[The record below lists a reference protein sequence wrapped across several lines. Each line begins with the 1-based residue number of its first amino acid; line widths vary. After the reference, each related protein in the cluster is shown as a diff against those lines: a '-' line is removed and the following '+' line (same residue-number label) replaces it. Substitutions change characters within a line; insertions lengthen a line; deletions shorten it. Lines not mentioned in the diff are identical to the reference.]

1 MSSVAASIASLS
13 PEKRAAIL
21 AGINATDA
29 AALLHR
35 WEFWSRPDQI
45 APKGDWRTWLILAGR
60 GWGKSRTGAEWVR
73 AQVKTGRCGRIALVA
88 RTAADVRDVIVEGE
102 SGLLAISPKDERPL
116 WEPSRRRLTW
126 PNGAQATT
134 YSADEPDQLRG
145 PQHDGAWADELAAWR
160 YPDAWDQLRFGLR
173 LGAHPRVV
181 VTTTPRPTKIIR
193 DLIASSDTVVTR
205 GRTRDNAANLAP
217 GVVAELERRYAGS
230 RLGRQELDGEVLD
243 DSAGALWRWS
253 WIDAARVTKAP
264 DLRRIVVAVDPA
276 TTSGEESDETGIV
289 VAGIGYDGRGYV
301 LADESGRY
309 RPEEWARRVA
319 SAYAAHKADAVIAE
333 GNQGGEMVAA
343 VLRAYGSAGLPVRT
357 VHARR
362 GKATRAEPVAVLYEQ
377 GRVSHVGSL
386 ARLED
391 QITTWDPASSRASP
405 DRLDALVYA
414 LTDLLGGP
422 TVTTAPPRLVRT
434 TDTTRAW

>member
-1 MSSVAASIASLS
+1 MTAHGPMNSRRGAT
-13 PEKRAAIL
+13 PTR
-21 AGINATDA
+21 GINSASGCASARTLA
-29 AALLHR
+29 WSSPRRRAQRRSSAISSRHR
-35 WEFWSRPDQI
+35 TRWSR
-45 APKGDWRTWLILAGR
+45 
-60 GWGKSRTGAEWVR
+60 
-73 AQVKTGRCGRIALVA
+73 
-88 RTAADVRDVIVEGE
+88 
-102 SGLLAISPKDERPL
+102 
-116 WEPSRRRLTW
+116 
-126 PNGAQATT
+126 
-134 YSADEPDQLRG
+134 
-145 PQHDGAWADELAAWR
+145 
-160 YPDAWDQLRFGLR
+160 
-173 LGAHPRVV
+173 
-181 VTTTPRPTKIIR
+181 
-193 DLIASSDTVVTR
+193 
-205 GRTRDNAANLAP
+205 
-217 GVVAELERRYAGS
+217 AGS

>member
-1 MSSVAASIASLS
+1 MPPAARAKILA
-13 PEKRAAIL
+13 EFTARERAAL
-21 AGINATDA
+21 ASAWPVWA
-29 AALLHR
+29 
-35 WEFWSRPDQI
+35 RPEQLQP
-45 APKGDWRTWLILAGR
+45 AGAWRTWLILAGR

-73 AQVKTGRCGRIALVA
+73 AQVKAGLAGRIALVA
-88 RTAADVRDVIVEGE
+88 RTASDVRDVIVEGE
-102 SGLLAISPKDERPL
+102 SGILAISPKDERPT

-145 PQHDGAWADELAAWR
+145 PQHDGAWCDELAAWR
-160 YPDAWDQLRFGLR
+160 YPETWDQLRFGLR

-193 DLIASSDTVVTR
+193 DLIASPDTVVTR
-205 GRTRDNAANLAP
+205 GRTRDNVANLAP

-243 DSAGALWRWS
+243 DSAGALWRWT
-253 WIDAARVTKAP
+253 WIDAARVAKAP

-289 VAGIGYDGRGYV
+289 VAGIGYDGRGYI

-309 RPEEWARRVA
+309 RPEEWARKVA
-319 SAYAAHKADAVIAE
+319 SAYHAHKADAVIAE
-333 GNQGGEMVAA
+333 SNQGGEMVGA

-357 VHARR
+357 VHAKR

-391 QITTWDPASSRASP
+391 QLTTWDPGASGASP

-414 LTDLLGGP
+414 VTDLLGA
-422 TVTTAPPRLVRT
+422 APVDASPPKRVRSAP
-434 TDTTRAW
+434 AWGF

>member
-1 MSSVAASIASLS
+1 MPPTARAKILA
-13 PEKRAAIL
+13 EFTARERAAL
-21 AGINATDA
+21 ASAWPVWA
-29 AALLHR
+29 
-35 WEFWSRPDQI
+35 RPEQLQ
-45 APKGDWRTWLILAGR
+45 PPGTWRTWLILAGR

-73 AQVKTGRCGRIALVA
+73 AQVKAGLAGRIALIA
-88 RTAADVRDVIVEGE
+88 RTASDVRDVIVEGE
-102 SGLLAISPKDERPL
+102 SGILAISPKDERPI

-145 PQHDGAWADELAAWR
+145 PQHDGAWCDELAAWR
-160 YPDAWDQLRFGLR
+160 YPETWDQLRFGLR

-193 DLIASSDTVVTR
+193 DLIASPDTVVTR
-205 GRTRDNAANLAP
+205 GRTRDNVANLAP

-243 DSAGALWRWS
+243 DSAGALWRWT
-253 WIDAARVTKAP
+253 WIDAARVAKAP

-289 VAGIGYDGRGYV
+289 VAGIGYDGRGYI

-309 RPEEWARRVA
+309 RPEEWARKVA
-319 SAYAAHKADAVIAE
+319 SAYHAHKADAVIAE
-333 GNQGGEMVAA
+333 SNQGGEMVGA

-357 VHARR
+357 VHAKR

-377 GRVSHVGSL
+377 ARVSHVGSL

-391 QITTWDPASSRASP
+391 QLTTWDPGASGASP

-414 LTDLLGGP
+414 VTDLLGA
-422 TVTTAPPRLVRT
+422 APVDASPPKRVRSAP
-434 TDTTRAW
+434 AWGF

>member
-1 MSSVAASIASLS
+1 MSSLS
-13 PEKRAAIL
+13 P
-21 AGINATDA
+21 DA
-29 AALLHR
+29 ATQLLTR
-35 WEFWSRPDQI
+35 WDFWARPDQLPPPG
-45 APKGDWRTWLILAGR
+45 AWRTWLILAGR
-60 GWGKSRTGAEWVR
+60 GWGKTRTGAEWVR
-73 AQVKTGRCGRIALVA
+73 EQVKTRRAGRIALVA
-88 RTAADVRDVIVEGE
+88 RTASDVRDVIVEGE
-102 SGLLAISPKDERPL
+102 SGILAISPKDERPI

-126 PNGAQATT
+126 PLTGAIATT

-145 PQHDGAWADELAAWR
+145 PQHDGAWADELASWR
-160 YPDAWDQLRFGLR
+160 YADAWDQLRFGLR
-173 LGAHPRVV
+173 LGAHPQVV
-181 VTTTPRPTKIIR
+181 ITTTPRPTKIIR
-193 DLIASSDTVVTR
+193 DLIAGPDTVVTR
-205 GRTRDNAANLAP
+205 GRTRDNRVNLAP

-230 RLGRQELDGEVLD
+230 RLGRQELEGEVLD
-243 DSAGALWRWS
+243 DSAGALWRWL
-253 WIDAARVTKAP
+253 WIDGARVTKAP

-289 VAGIGYDGRGYV
+289 VAGIGYDGRGYI

-319 SAYAAHKADAVIAE
+319 SAYHAHKADAVIAE
-333 GNQGGEMVAA
+333 GNQGGEMVGA

-357 VHARR
+357 VHAKR

-391 QITTWDPASSRASP
+391 QLTTWDPGASGASP

-414 LTDLLGGP
+414 VTELLGA
-422 TVTTAPPRLVRT
+422 APVDASPPKRI
-434 TDTTRAW
+434 RAAPAWGF